1 MLFWHDI
8 FSLRGVYQYVTSLY
22 AEEDLYFPNMTE
34 PFVLMFLISYV
45 ATHLL
50 YLLSLCYLSFHESWL
65 SFGNLMKAI
74 RVNLFDGNEM

>member
-1 MLFWHDI
+1 MRGLSVYNLIVSWGRPD
-8 FSLRGVYQYVTSLY
+8 FS
-22 AEEDLYFPNMTE
+22 NMTV
-34 PFVLMFLISYV
+34 PFVLMFLKSYV

-74 RVNLFDGNEM
+74 RVNVFDGNEM